1 MNMALLL
8 GAAIRI
14 LAVLLVLSASQRLA
28 LLIVLWHPS
37 TRNR

>member
-14 LAVLLVLSASQRLA
+14 LAVQFVLSASQRLA
-28 LLIVLWHPS
+28 LLIFIESL
-37 TRNR
+37 ND